1 MFQNQVPGNS
11 AFIEKMFEGP
21 ETFIIENDSIK
32 RSDIHGEK
40 KFVLA
45 FRSVMIVVQ
54 DNSQTENSVV
64 CGTQFIDQS

>member
-1 MFQNQVPGNS
+1 
-11 AFIEKMFEGP
+11 MFEGP
-21 ETFIIENDSIK
+21 ETSIIENDSIK
-32 RSDIHGEK
+32 RSDINGEK

>member
-1 MFQNQVPGNS
+1 
-11 AFIEKMFEGP
+11 MFEGP